1 MADKLRL
8 AFMGT
13 PDFALPTLRALLDAG
28 HEVVCVYTQPPSRAG
43 RGHKVQPSPV
53 QQEAETRGIEVRTPE
68 SLKDADA
75 QQAFAELKLDA
86 AVVVAYGLIL
96 PQPIL
101 EAPKL
106 GCVNVHA
113 SLLPRWR
120 GAAPI
125 QRAVLAGDGETG
137 VTIMQMDT
145 GLDTGPT
152 LARERT
158 EITPDT
164 DAGQLH
170 DTLTEIG
177 ATLIAPTLEKL
188 AAGEITPEPQ
198 PEKGA
203 TYARKLSKDDRKLDW
218 SRPAIELERLI
229 RAFAPNPGAVA
240 KLPPA
245 KDDQTP
251 PDEKG
256 ANAKAPSAKTA
267 DAKASDPK
275 ASDPKASKAEKA
287 DDSGSEGETLKVLRA
302 RIAGAAPTGTTP
314 GTVMNAEDFTVST
327 GLGCLKLLRVQR
339 GGKKPMDVEE
349 FLRGTPLKQGT
360 VLP

>member
-1 MADKLRL
+1 MADTLRL

-13 PDFALPTLRALLDAG
+13 PTFALPTLRALRDAG

-43 RGHKVQPSPV
+43 RGHKLQPSPV
-53 QQEAETRGIEVRTPE
+53 QQEAESYGIEVRTPE
-68 SLKDADA
+68 SLKDADT
-75 QQAFAELKLDA
+75 QQAFAELDLDA

-101 EAPKL
+101 DAPRH

-125 QRAVLAGDGETG
+125 QRAILAGDGQTG
-137 VTIMQMDT
+137 VSIMQMDT
-145 GLDTGPT
+145 GLDTGPV

-170 DTLTEIG
+170 DTLAELG
-177 ATLIAPTLEKL
+177 GKLIASTLAQL
-188 AAGEITPEPQ
+188 AAGESAPEPQ
-198 PEKGA
+198 PETGA
-203 TYARKLSKDDRKLDW
+203 TYARKLSKEDRELDW

-229 RAFAPNPGAVA
+229 RAFAPTPGAVA
-240 KLPPA
+240 KLP
-245 KDDQTP
+245 
-251 PDEKG
+251 
-256 ANAKAPSAKTA
+256 APR
-267 DAKASDPK
+267 DAAATEDG
-275 ASDPKASKAEKA
+275 SKP
-287 DDSGSEGETLKVLRA
+287 EGETLKVLRA

-314 GTVMNAEDFTVST
+314 GTVMNAENFTVAT
-327 GLGCLKLLRVQR
+327 GLGCLQLLRVQR
-339 GGKKPMDVEE
+339 GGKNPMDAAE

>member
-13 PDFALPTLRALLDAG
+13 PDFALPTLRALVDAG
-28 HEVVCVYTQPPSRAG
+28 HEVVCVYTQPPAPAG

-53 QQEAETRGIEVRTPE
+53 QQEAEARGIEVRTPA

-75 QQAFAELKLDA
+75 QQAFADLKLDA

-101 EAPKL
+101 EAPRL
-106 GCVNVHA
+106 GCINVHA

-125 QRAVLAGDGETG
+125 QRAILAGDSASGIS
-137 VTIMQMDT
+137 IMQMDS
-145 GLDTGPT
+145 GLDTGPV

-158 EITPDT
+158 EITHDT

-170 DTLTEIG
+170 DTLAEMG
-177 ATLIAPTLEKL
+177 AKLIVPTLEKL
-188 AAGEITPEPQ
+188 AAGELTPEPQ

-203 TYARKLSKDDRKLDW
+203 TYAAKLSKDDRKLHW
-218 SRPAIELERLI
+218 HRPAIELERLI
-229 RAFAPNPGAVA
+229 RAFAPIPGAVA
-240 KLPPA
+240 KLPAP
-245 KDDQTP
+245 KDAEPNAEGGQ
-251 PDEKG
+251 PD
-256 ANAKAPSAKTA
+256 
-267 DAKASDPK
+267 
-275 ASDPKASKAEKA
+275 
-287 DDSGSEGETLKVLRA
+287 GETLKVLRA
-302 RIAGAAPTGTTP
+302 RIAGAAPTGTPP
-314 GTVMNAEDFTVST
+314 GTVMNARDFTVAT
-327 GLGCLKLLRVQR
+327 GLGCLKLVRVQR
-339 GGKKPMDVEE
+339 GGKNPMDAEE

>member
-13 PDFALPTLRALLDAG
+13 PDFALAPLRALVDAG
-28 HEVVCVYTQPPSRAG
+28 HEVVCVYTQPPARAG

-53 QQEAETRGIEVRTPE
+53 QQEAESRGIEVRTPD

-75 QQAFAELKLDA
+75 QQAFADLKLDA

-125 QRAVLAGDGETG
+125 QRAILAGDAQSG

-152 LARERT
+152 LAHERT

-170 DTLTEIG
+170 DTLAEMG
-177 ATLIAPTLEKL
+177 AKLIAPTLEKL
-188 AAGEITPEPQ
+188 AAGALEPAPQ

-203 TYARKLSKDDRKLDW
+203 TYARKLTKDDRKLDW

-229 RAFAPNPGAVA
+229 RAFAPTPGAVA
-240 KLPPA
+240 KLPAA
-245 KDDQTP
+245 KGDRTP

-256 ANAKAPSAKTA
+256 TSAKAPNANGSDTNG
-267 DAKASDPK
+267 SDPK
-275 ASDPKASKAEKA
+275 KG
-287 DDSGSEGETLKVLRA
+287 DDNGSEGETLKVLRA
-302 RIAGAAPTGTTP
+302 KIAGAAPTGTTP

-327 GLGCLKLLRVQR
+327 GLGCLTLLRVQR
-339 GGKKPMDVEE
+339 SGKKPMDVQE

>member
-28 HEVVCVYTQPPSRAG
+28 HEVVSVYTQPPSRAG

-53 QQEAETRGIEVRTPE
+53 QQEAESRGIEVRTPE
-68 SLKDADA
+68 SLKDGEA
-75 QQAFAELKLDA
+75 QQAFADLKLDA

-96 PQPIL
+96 PQPVL

-125 QRAVLAGDGETG
+125 QRAILAGDGESG
-137 VTIMQMDT
+137 ISIMQMDT
-145 GLDTGPT
+145 GLDTGPV
-152 LARERT
+152 LARER
-158 EITPDT
+158 IDIGPDT

-170 DTLTEIG
+170 DTLAEMG
-177 ATLIAPTLEKL
+177 ARLIVPTLEKL

-218 SRPAIELERLI
+218 TRPAIELERLI
-229 RAFAPNPGAVA
+229 RAFAPVPGAVA

-245 KDDQTP
+245 KDAQPDAEGRP
-251 PDEKG
+251 P
-256 ANAKAPSAKTA
+256 
-267 DAKASDPK
+267 
-275 ASDPKASKAEKA
+275 
-287 DDSGSEGETLKVLRA
+287 EGETLKVLRA
-302 RIAGAAPTGTTP
+302 RLAGAAPSGTTA
-314 GTVMNAEDFTVST
+314 GTVMNADDFTVST

-339 GGKKPMDVEE
+339 GGKNPMDAEE
-349 FLRGTPLKQGT
+349 FLRGTPIKQGT

>member
-28 HEVVCVYTQPPSRAG
+28 HEVACVYTQPPSRAG

-53 QQEAETRGIEVRTPE
+53 QQEAESRGIEVRTPE

-96 PQPIL
+96 PQQIL

-170 DTLTEIG
+170 DTLAWMG
-177 ATLIAPTLEKL
+177 AKLIAPTLEKL

-245 KDDQTP
+245 KDDTKAPNDKAQDGQTQN
-251 PDEKG
+251 DKTQNDKTQ
-256 ANAKAPSAKTA
+256 NAKDA
-267 DAKASDPK
+267 DGG
-275 ASDPKASKAEKA
+275 
-287 DDSGSEGETLKVLRA
+287 GSEGETLKVLRA

-314 GTVMNAEDFTVST
+314 GTVMNAQDFTVST

>member
-13 PDFALPTLRALLDAG
+13 PDFALPTLRALLDGG
-28 HEVVCVYTQPPSRAG
+28 HDVVCVYTQPPARAG

-53 QQEAETRGIEVRTPE
+53 QQEAESRGIEVRAPD
-68 SLKDADA
+68 SLKDGEA
-75 QQAFAELKLDA
+75 QQAFADLGLDA

-96 PQPIL
+96 PQQIL
-101 EAPKL
+101 EAPRL

-125 QRAVLAGDGETG
+125 QRALLAGDGETG
-137 VTIMQMDT
+137 VTIMAMDT
-145 GLDTGPT
+145 GLDTGPI
-152 LARERT
+152 LATERT
-158 EITPDT
+158 KIEPDT

-170 DTLTEIG
+170 DTLAEMG
-177 ATLIAPTLEKL
+177 ARLIVPTLEQL
-188 AAGEITPEPQ
+188 AGGELAPEPQ
-198 PEKGA
+198 PATGA

-229 RAFAPNPGAVA
+229 RAFAPSPGAIA
-240 KLPPA
+240 KLPPP
-245 KDDQTP
+245 KD
-251 PDEKG
+251 
-256 ANAKAPSAKTA
+256 AALH
-267 DAKASDPK
+267 
-275 ASDPKASKAEKA
+275 
-287 DDSGSEGETLKVLRA
+287 DDGSRPEGETLKILRA
-302 RIAGAAPTGTTP
+302 RIAGAAPTGTPP
-314 GTVMNAEDFTVST
+314 GTVMNAEDFTVAT
-327 GLGCLKLLRVQR
+327 GLGCLKLRRVQR
-339 GGKKPMDVEE
+339 GGKNPMDAEE

>member
-28 HEVVCVYTQPPSRAG
+28 HEVACVYTQPPARAG

-53 QQEAETRGIEVRTPE
+53 QQEAESRGIEVRTPE
-68 SLKDADA
+68 SLKDTQA
-75 QQAFAELKLDA
+75 QQAFAGLKLDA

-96 PQPIL
+96 PREIL

-125 QRAVLAGDGETG
+125 QRAILAGDGETG
-137 VTIMQMDT
+137 VSIMQMDT
-145 GLDTGPT
+145 GLDTGPV
-152 LARERT
+152 LATERT
-158 EITPDT
+158 EIAPDT
-164 DAGQLH
+164 DAGMLH
-170 DTLTEIG
+170 DTLAETG
-177 ATLIAPTLEKL
+177 ARLIAPTLEKL

-218 SRPAIELERLI
+218 SRPALELERLI
-229 RAFAPNPGAVA
+229 RAFAPTPGALA
-240 KLPPA
+240 KLPAA
-245 KDDQTP
+245 KD
-251 PDEKG
+251 
-256 ANAKAPSAKTA
+256 
-267 DAKASDPK
+267 
-275 ASDPKASKAEKA
+275 AEKNEDA
-287 DDSGSEGETLKVLRA
+287 SAPEGETLKVLRA
-302 RIAGAAPTGTTP
+302 RIAGAAPTGTKP
-314 GTVMNAEDFTVST
+314 GTVMNAEDFTVAT
-327 GLGCLKLLRVQR
+327 GLGCLQLRRVQR
-339 GGKKPMDVEE
+339 GGKQPMDAVE

>member
-1 MADKLRL
+1 MADQLRL

-28 HEVVCVYTQPPSRAG
+28 HEVACVYTQPPARAG

-53 QQEAETRGIEVRTPE
+53 QQEAESRGIEVRTPE
-68 SLKDADA
+68 SLKDGEA
-75 QQAFAELKLDA
+75 QQAFADLKLDA

-96 PQPIL
+96 PSQIL
-101 EAPKL
+101 EAPKH

-125 QRAVLAGDGETG
+125 QRAILAGDGETG
-137 VTIMQMDT
+137 VSIMQMDT
-145 GLDTGPT
+145 GLDTGPV
-152 LARERT
+152 LASERT
-158 EITPDT
+158 EIGPDT
-164 DAGQLH
+164 DAGGLH
-170 DTLTEIG
+170 DTLAEIG
-177 ATLIAPTLEKL
+177 AKLIAPTLEKL
-188 AAGEITPEPQ
+188 AAGDIAPEPQ

-203 TYARKLSKDDRKLDW
+203 TYARKLAKDDRKLDW

-229 RAFAPNPGAVA
+229 RAFAPTPGAVA

-245 KDDQTP
+245 KDAD
-251 PDEKG
+251 
-256 ANAKAPSAKTA
+256 KTA
-267 DAKASDPK
+267 DASPPD
-275 ASDPKASKAEKA
+275 
-287 DDSGSEGETLKVLRA
+287 GETLKVLRA
-302 RIAGAAPTGTTP
+302 RIAGAAPTGTAP
-314 GTVMNAEDFTVST
+314 GTVMNAEAFTVAT
-327 GLGCLKLLRVQR
+327 GLGCLQLRRVQR
-339 GGKKPMDVEE
+339 GGKNPMDAEE

>member
-1 MADKLRL
+1 MADQLRL

-53 QQEAETRGIEVRTPE
+53 QQEAESRGIEVRTPD
-68 SLKDADA
+68 SLKDAEA

-96 PQPIL
+96 PQQIL
-101 EAPKL
+101 EAPKY
-106 GCVNVHA
+106 GCLNVHA

-125 QRAVLAGDGETG
+125 QRAILAGDSESG
-137 VTIMQMDT
+137 VSIMQMDT
-145 GLDTGPT
+145 GLDTGPV
-152 LARERT
+152 LATERT

-170 DTLTEIG
+170 DTLAEMG
-177 ATLIAPTLEKL
+177 ARLIAPTLEKL
-188 AAGEITPEPQ
+188 AAGEVSPEPQ

-229 RAFAPNPGAVA
+229 RAFAPAPGAVA

-245 KDDQTP
+245 KD
-251 PDEKG
+251 
-256 ANAKAPSAKTA
+256 
-267 DAKASDPK
+267 
-275 ASDPKASKAEKA
+275 AESN
-287 DDSGSEGETLKVLRA
+287 DDGSRPEGETLKVLRA

-314 GTVMNAEDFTVST
+314 GTVMNAQDFTVAT
-327 GLGCLKLLRVQR
+327 GLGCLELRQVQR
-339 GGKKPMDVEE
+339 GGKNPMAAEE
-349 FLRGTPLKQGT
+349 FLRGAPLKQGT

>member
-13 PDFALPTLRALLDAG
+13 PDFALATLRALLDAG
-28 HEVVCVYTQPPSRAG
+28 HEVACVYTQPPARAG

-53 QQEAETRGIEVRTPE
+53 QQEAESRGIEVRTPE
-68 SLKDADA
+68 SLKDAEA
-75 QQAFAELKLDA
+75 QQAFADLKLDA

-96 PQPIL
+96 PQQIL
-101 EAPKL
+101 EAPRL

-125 QRAVLAGDGETG
+125 QRAILAGDGETG
-137 VTIMQMDT
+137 VSIMQMDT
-145 GLDTGPT
+145 GLDTGPV

-158 EITPDT
+158 KITNET
-164 DAGQLH
+164 DAGALH
-170 DTLTEIG
+170 DTLAELG
-177 ATLIAPTLEKL
+177 AKLIAPTLEKL
-188 AAGEITPEPQ
+188 AAGEIAAEPQ
-198 PEKGA
+198 PQTGA

-229 RAFAPNPGAVA
+229 RAFAPSPGAVA
-240 KLPPA
+240 RLPAP
-245 KDDQTP
+245 KD
-251 PDEKG
+251 
-256 ANAKAPSAKTA
+256 AAPN
-267 DAKASDPK
+267 
-275 ASDPKASKAEKA
+275 
-287 DDSGSEGETLKVLRA
+287 DDGSQPEGETLKLLRA

-314 GTVMNAEDFTVST
+314 GTVMNAENFTVAT
-327 GLGCLKLLRVQR
+327 GLGCLQLLRVQR
-339 GGKKPMDVEE
+339 GGKNPMDAAE

>member
-13 PDFALPTLRALLDAG
+13 PDFALAPLRALLDAG
-28 HEVVCVYTQPPSRAG
+28 HEVVCVYTQPPARAG

-53 QQEAETRGIEVRTPE
+53 QQEAESRGIQVRTPD

-75 QQAFAELKLDA
+75 QQAFADLKLDA

-125 QRAVLAGDGETG
+125 QRAILAGDAESG

-152 LARERT
+152 LARERA

-170 DTLTEIG
+170 DTLAEMG
-177 ATLIAPTLEKL
+177 AKLIAPTLEKL
-188 AAGEITPEPQ
+188 AAGELTPAPQ

-203 TYARKLSKDDRKLDW
+203 TYARKLTTDDRKLDW

-229 RAFAPNPGAVA
+229 RAFAPTPGAVA
-240 KLPPA
+240 TLPPA
-245 KDDQTP
+245 KQERKTPDD
-251 PDEKG
+251 
-256 ANAKAPSAKTA
+256 
-267 DAKASDPK
+267 
-275 ASDPKASKAEKA
+275 KA
-287 DDSGSEGETLKVLRA
+287 DDKEAAAEGETLKVLRA

-314 GTVMNAEDFTVST
+314 GTVMNAQDFTVST
-327 GLGCLKLLRVQR
+327 GLGCLTLLRVQR
-339 GGKKPMDVEE
+339 GGKKPMDAEE
-349 FLRGTPLKQGT
+349 FLRGTALKQGA

>member
-13 PDFALPTLRALLDAG
+13 PDFALPTLRALVDAG
-28 HEVVCVYTQPPSRAG
+28 HEVACVYTQPPARAG

-53 QQEAETRGIEVRTPE
+53 QQEAESRGIEVRTPE
-68 SLKDADA
+68 SLKEAEA
-75 QQAFAELKLDA
+75 QQAFADLKLDA

-96 PQPIL
+96 PSPIL
-101 EAPKL
+101 EAPRL

-125 QRAVLAGDGETG
+125 QRAILAGDGETG
-137 VTIMQMDT
+137 VSIMQMDT
-145 GLDTGPT
+145 GLDTGPV
-152 LARERT
+152 LASERT

-164 DAGQLH
+164 DAGALH
-170 DTLTEIG
+170 DTLAEIG
-177 ATLIAPTLEKL
+177 AKLIAPTLEKL
-188 AAGEITPEPQ
+188 AAGDLTPQPQ

-203 TYARKLSKDDRKLDW
+203 TYARKLDKEDRKLDW

-229 RAFAPNPGAVA
+229 RAFAPTPGAVA

-245 KDDQTP
+245 KDA
-251 PDEKG
+251 E
-256 ANAKAPSAKTA
+256 KTA
-267 DAKASDPK
+267 DASPPD
-275 ASDPKASKAEKA
+275 
-287 DDSGSEGETLKVLRA
+287 GETLKVLRA
-302 RIAGAAPTGTTP
+302 RIAGAAPTGTAP
-314 GTVMNAEDFTVST
+314 GTVMNAESFTVAT
-327 GLGCLKLLRVQR
+327 GLGCLQLRRVQR
-339 GGKKPMDVEE
+339 GGKNSMDAEE